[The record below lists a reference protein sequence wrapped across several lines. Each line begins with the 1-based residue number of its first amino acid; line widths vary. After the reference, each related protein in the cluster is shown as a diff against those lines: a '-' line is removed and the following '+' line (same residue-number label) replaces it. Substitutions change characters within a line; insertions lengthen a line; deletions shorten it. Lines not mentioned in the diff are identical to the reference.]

1 LEPLHTEISYRID
14 VFFFF
19 FLIPLS
25 YTQAKNLA
33 TGAVPTKSALRVLQL
48 QQKLR
53 NSRVVYAS
61 ATGASDV
68 YQMAYMEKMGLWGP
82 GCAFDDF
89 ESFATFVDRQVPRL
103 GPSPVYFACS

>member
-1 LEPLHTEISYRID
+1 MGYSYRVV
-14 VFFFF
+14 VFFF
-19 FLIPLS
+19 LTPLS

-48 QQKLR
+48 QQTLL
-53 NSRVVYAS
+53 NSRVIYAS

-89 ESFATFVDRQVPRL
+89 QSFATFVDRQVPRL